1 MAELRY
7 IRLALAAVASMVG
20 AASQNFN
27 ERDDQ
32 PKLWALLVA
41 GSNGFYNYRHQA
53 DICHAYHVLHNHGI
67 PDERIVVMMY
77 DDIANATENPTP
89 GVIINHPQ
97 GKDVYQGVPK
107 DYTGDTVTPQNFLDI
122 LEGKKVKGGSGKVIA
137 SGPNDH
143 IFVNFAD
150 HGAPGLIAFPNDDL
164 HAKPFMKVIK
174 RMNKQKK
181 FAKMTIYIEACESGS
196 MFDGLLPGNVNVYA
210 TTAANPDESSYA
222 CYWDDKRQTYLGDVY
237 SVNWMED
244 SDKEDL
250 HKETLI
256 DQFNIVK
263 EETNTSHVMEYGDLS
278 IGKLSVSEFQGEK
291 EAKPVVLPKV
301 PYDAVSSRDV
311 PIAILRK
318 KLASAVKPHEKKSLK
333 KELLQARKNRSF
345 LKNKVAE
352 ITSFLAQL
360 NPVDGELLLTSRRRL
375 TNFDCYEKTVRHFSD
390 RCFNLSKNPYALG
403 HLWVLVN
410 ICESSYNFPQIAE
423 AMDSVCTHATTVGI
437 M

>member
-1 MAELRY
+1 MAASRCIFLV
-7 IRLALAAVASMVG
+7 LAAVASTVV
-20 AASQNFN
+20 AAPENSAEQ
-27 ERDDQ
+27 DDQ

-77 DDIANATENPTP
+77 DDIAHSSENPTP
-89 GVIINHPQ
+89 GVIINHPK

-107 DYTGDTVTPQNFLDI
+107 DYTGDLVTPQNFLDI

-164 HAKPFMKVIK
+164 HARQFMKVIK

-181 FAKMTIYIEACESGS
+181 FAKMTIYIEAS
-196 MFDGLLPGNVNVYA
+196 
-210 TTAANPDESSYA
+210 ANSDESSYA

-250 HKETLI
+250 RKETLI
-256 DQFNIVK
+256 DQFKIVK
-263 EETNTSHVMEYGDLS
+263 KETNTSHVMEFGDLN
-278 IGKLSVSEFQGEK
+278 IGQLSVSEFQGEK

-318 KLASAVKPHEKKSLK
+318 KLASASKPHQKRSL
-333 KELLQARKNRSF
+333 
-345 LKNKVAE
+345 
-352 ITSFLAQL
+352 
-360 NPVDGELLLTSRRRL
+360 
-375 TNFDCYEKTVRHFSD
+375 
-390 RCFNLSKNPYALG
+390 
-403 HLWVLVN
+403 
-410 ICESSYNFPQIAE
+410 
-423 AMDSVCTHATTVGI
+423 
-437 M
+437 